1 MALSKELINRLDSD
15 EEPLKK
21 RLKLAHNVFF
31 AIDLPITRK
40 EDLILQ
46 WLCKVCTM
54 TEDVWSSLK
63 WCLKSENLN
72 IKGNI
77 KKSLI
82 DVLIQKLN
90 ENSFNKCNEVLECCN
105 LLFSNTGMQQYLSKK
120 PEDLQNLLKS
130 IIHYVH
136 MSSKDT
142 LNIKNHFIEIDI
154 STAKSIDES
163 IIVIY
168 NTILSVIENLMQ
180 IYKQSINTKDEISII
195 FIREVLY
202 TLCSL
207 IDHKH
212 ANSMNRLELIAYKCI
227 QQLIFAKNKHTP
239 DKMNETVLS
248 ELFLVLASN
257 VKTMD
262 LQNNLETYI
271 CVFRAVVGSYKSDTT
286 ALDIIFRKLI
296 ISAGKYKKEIL
307 ISFFYYFGDTP
318 FDFENKVD
326 DITLLQFFQQII
338 DDILLLEKL
347 SSIDYKLL
355 TRITCFYPTLIE
367 KKIDNIIYKLYL
379 QTPTIEHNDLLISIL
394 DASILLR
401 QEHKLISQ
409 LLTNLQKAMSVETE
423 SDLIIQSFFSLEFK
437 NKFTKLITCFT
448 NSQVLII
455 LKILIDNLNRSCME
469 SLKYNTTC
477 HNTIILK
484 TVAELLIAFL
494 NGVCIFGNTST
505 LTHQQEFIS
514 VLNELGK
521 NLSLLIKKALH
532 VNHNTNVIAVLLSI
546 ILSWSEIQNM
556 TKYYLPKVKNHELTF
571 PISDDHWQQLIQRIT
586 NFGEEECTNNMNK
599 IIIHRIKHYAS
610 IDSPV
615 KFDALID
622 GLKYFWSTIL
632 RYNSEI
638 ISLLNDKEMSELV
651 SLLMTDMMLNEC
663 KFHQW
668 MEIISKENLQENR
681 RFLMYL
687 LCHVFVQIGTI
698 STKGVTKS
706 VIQHIDTKLILSAEV
721 IGKKKIKKILE
732 PIKKEILECKWKQM
746 ENTAFNNVK
755 LCLDIINHMPLS
767 FFKPDIKALLFM
779 IIYTVNKECMENG
792 NITTLCNKIFLKLF
806 QTTGLDI
813 LQYIDPMSVLCQLP
827 GSKAF
832 SKALEQSL
840 RNIRSYETLK
850 TLINSSSTHKESMY
864 IFLQCIE
871 NVRQKLDVDQKSI
884 FKKAEQKLCKKIFNI
899 LPINIEIPCDV
910 KYLTLILK
918 ITALNKETESTFR
931 RHAELTLNKIF
942 MPIQEPHSN
951 QLLEA
956 GLQLAA
962 VLFRNYKEVEITPEI
977 RTQIWSVMLKF
988 PCEDLLLPLIE
999 STEAKLFQNLLKS
1012 IHFQMMEEL
1021 PKLNSNLL
1029 ENIFIVWNTI
1039 LKSDMSAKRNKF
1051 RTVAIENLFRNIQII
1066 NISEQ
1071 YWSRLLEL
1079 CQNILS
1085 SKHLYISNNIIDM
1098 SMNVALKA
1106 LEKETLSI
1114 CNNVLIL
1121 CGTLIKVRMNIIV
1134 DKLPVVL
1141 LLYRRAINIII
1152 QSSKFVNDKVEEH
1165 KCRCLLLDV
1174 EKLTICLVKQ
1184 KKDMMRLSP
1193 YVIADLMKLL
1203 SEGGLMPFAKVS
1215 LENTIAALI
1224 SICDQ
1229 HGIALLSRTLPVYLQ
1244 EMFKIQL
1251 DTFNKFHKFS
1261 GKI

>member
-1 MALSKELINRLDSD
+1 MALSKELINLLDSD

-46 WLCKVCTM
+46 WLCKVCTIK
-54 TEDVWSSLK
+54 EDVWSSLK

-72 IKGNI
+72 IKSYI

-82 DVLIQKLN
+82 DVLVQKLN
-90 ENSFNKCNEVLECCN
+90 ENSFNKYNEVLECCN
-105 LLFSNTGMQQYLSKK
+105 LLLSNTGMQQYLSKK
-120 PEDLQNLLKS
+120 PEDLQSLLKS
-130 IIHYVH
+130 LIHYIH
-136 MSSKDT
+136 IYFKDT
-142 LNIKNHFIEIDI
+142 LNIKDHFIEIDTN
-154 STAKSIDES
+154 TAKSVDES
-163 IIVIY
+163 TIVIY

-180 IYKQSINTKDEISII
+180 IYKQSINTRDEISII

-207 IDHKH
+207 IDHKQTD
-212 ANSMNRLELIAYKCI
+212 STSRLGLIAYKCI
-227 QQLIFAKNKHTP
+227 QQLIFMKNKHTQ
-239 DKMNETVLS
+239 DKINETVLS

-257 VKTMD
+257 VKALD

-271 CVFRAVVGSYKSDTT
+271 CVFRAVIGSYKSDTT
-286 ALDIIFRKLI
+286 TLDIIFRKLI

-326 DITLLQFFQQII
+326 NITLLQFFQQII
-338 DDILLLEKL
+338 DDILSVKKL
-347 SSIDYKLL
+347 SPVDYKLL
-355 TRITCFYPTLIE
+355 TRITYFYPTLIE

-379 QTPTIEHNDLLISIL
+379 QEPTIEHNDLLISIL

-401 QEHKLISQ
+401 QEDKLISQ
-409 LLTNLQKAMSVETE
+409 LLKNLQEAITIESE

-437 NKFTKLITCFT
+437 NKFTKLIACFT

-469 SLKYNTTC
+469 SLKDNTTC
-477 HNTIILK
+477 HNITILR

-532 VNHNTNVIAVLLSI
+532 VNHNTNVIAVLLSV

-556 TKYYLPKVKNHELTF
+556 TKYYVPKVKNHELTF

-610 IDSPV
+610 IDSPI

-622 GLKYFWSTIL
+622 GLKNFWSTIL
-632 RYNSEI
+632 RYDSEI

-651 SLLMTDMMLNEC
+651 SLLVTDMMSNEC

-668 MEIISKENLQENR
+668 MELISKENLQENR
-681 RFLMYL
+681 RFLIYL
-687 LCHVFVQIGTI
+687 LCHVLVQIGTI
-698 STKGVTKS
+698 PTKGVTKS
-706 VIQHIDTKLILSAEV
+706 IIQHIDTKLMLSAEV
-721 IGKKKIKKILE
+721 LGKKKIKKILE
-732 PIKKEILECKWKQM
+732 LIKKEILECKWEQM
-746 ENTAFNNVK
+746 ENTAFNKVK
-755 LCLDIINHMPLS
+755 LCLDIIVHMPLA
-767 FFKPDIKALLFM
+767 FFKSDIKALLLM
-779 IIYTVNKECMENG
+779 IIYTINKECIENG
-792 NITTLCNKIFLKLF
+792 DITTLCKKIFLKLF

-813 LQYIDPMSVLCQLP
+813 LQYIDPVSVLCQLSE
-827 GSKAF
+827 SKAF

-871 NVRQKLDVDQKSI
+871 NVRQKLDVDQKFI

-899 LPINIEIPCDV
+899 LPMNIEMPCDV

-918 ITALNKETESTFR
+918 ITALNKETENTFR
-931 RHAELTLNKIF
+931 KCAELTLHKIF
-942 MPIQEPHSN
+942 VPTQESHSN
-951 QLLEA
+951 ELLEA

-962 VLFRNYKEVEITPEI
+962 ILFQNYKEVEISPQI

-999 STEAKLFQNLLKS
+999 TTEAKLFQNLLKS

-1021 PKLNSNLL
+1021 PKLNSNSL
-1029 ENIFIVWNTI
+1029 ENIFIVWNAI

-1051 RTVAIENLFRNIQII
+1051 RTVAIENLFRIIQVV

-1079 CQNILS
+1079 FQNILS

-1106 LEKETLSI
+1106 LEKKTLSI
-1114 CNNVLIL
+1114 CNDVLIL

-1134 DKLPVVL
+1134 DKLPVFL
-1141 LLYRRAINIII
+1141 LLYRRAIDIII
-1152 QSSKFVNDKVEEH
+1152 QSSKIVNDKVGEH

-1193 YVIADLMKLL
+1193 YVIADLIKLL
-1203 SEGGLMPFAKVS
+1203 SEGGLMPFAKIS
-1215 LENTIAALI
+1215 LENTIATLI

-1244 EMFKIQL
+1244 EMFKTQL

>member
-46 WLCKVCTM
+46 WLCKVCTKK
-54 TEDVWSSLK
+54 EDVWNSLK

-72 IKGNI
+72 IKANI

-82 DVLIQKLN
+82 DVLVQKLN
-90 ENSFNKCNEVLECCN
+90 GSSPNKCNEVLECCN
-105 LLFSNTGMQQYLSKK
+105 LLFSNTGMQQYLSKM
-120 PEDLQNLLKS
+120 PEDLQSLLKS
-130 IIHYVH
+130 LIHYVH
-136 MSSKDT
+136 MFFKNTLKNKD
-142 LNIKNHFIEIDI
+142 HFIEIDI
-154 STAKSIDES
+154 NTAKNIDES
-163 IIVIY
+163 TIMVY

-180 IYKQSINTKDEISII
+180 IYKQSINTRDEISII
-195 FIREVLY
+195 FIHEVLY

-207 IDHKH
+207 IDHKCTD
-212 ANSMNRLELIAYKCI
+212 NTSRLESTAHKCI
-227 QQLIFAKNKHTP
+227 QLLIFMKNKHAQ
-239 DKMNETVLS
+239 DKINETVLS
-248 ELFLVLASN
+248 ELFLILASN
-257 VKTMD
+257 IKTMN

-271 CVFRAVVGSYKSDTT
+271 CVFRAVVGCYKSDTNT
-286 ALDIIFRKLI
+286 LDIIFRKLI

-307 ISFFYYFGDTP
+307 ISFFYYFGDTS

-326 DITLLQFFQQII
+326 NITLLQFFQKIV
-338 DDILLLEKL
+338 DDILSVEKL
-347 SSIDYKLL
+347 SPVDYKLL
-355 TRITCFYPTLIE
+355 TRITYFYPTLIE

-379 QTPTIEHNDLLISIL
+379 QEPTIEHNDLLISIL

-409 LLTNLQKAMSVETE
+409 LLTNLQEAITTETK

-437 NKFTKLITCFT
+437 KKFTKVISCFT

-455 LKILIDNLNRSCME
+455 LKILTDNLNRSCME
-469 SLKYNTTC
+469 SLKCNTTS
-477 HNTIILK
+477 HKIIILK
-484 TVAELLIAFL
+484 TVAELLIAFF

-505 LTHQQEFIS
+505 LTHQQEFLS

-521 NLSLLIKKALH
+521 NLSVLIKKALH
-532 VNHNTNVIAVLLSI
+532 VNHNTNVITVLLSV
-546 ILSWSEIQNM
+546 ILSWSEIRNM
-556 TKYYLPKVKNHELTF
+556 TKYYLPKVKNHELIF
-571 PISDDHWQQLIQRIT
+571 PISDDHWQQLIQKIT
-586 NFGEEECTNNMNK
+586 NFGEEECRNNMNK
-599 IIIHRIKHYAS
+599 VIIHRIKYYAL
-610 IDSPV
+610 IDSPI
-615 KFDALID
+615 KFDTLID

-638 ISLLNDKEMSELV
+638 ILLLNDKEISELV
-651 SLLMTDMMLNEC
+651 SLLVTDMMLNES
-663 KFHQW
+663 KFNHW
-668 MEIISKENLQENR
+668 MEIITKENLQENR
-681 RFLMYL
+681 RFLIYL
-687 LCHVFVQIGTI
+687 LYHVLAQIRTI
-698 STKGVTKS
+698 PMKGVIKS
-706 VIQHIDTKLILSAEV
+706 VIQHIDIKLILSAEFV
-721 IGKKKIKKILE
+721 GKKKIKKILE
-732 PIKKEILECKWKQM
+732 LIKKEILECKWEQM
-746 ENTAFNNVK
+746 ENTAFNKVK
-755 LCLDIINHMPLS
+755 LCLDIIVHMPLT
-767 FFKPDIKALLFM
+767 FFKSDIKVLLLLV
-779 IIYTVNKECMENG
+779 IYTINKECVENG
-792 NITTLCNKIFLKLF
+792 DITTLCNKIFLKLF

-813 LQYIDPMSVLCQLP
+813 LQYIDPVSVICQLSQ
-827 GSKAF
+827 SKAF

-840 RNIRSYETLK
+840 RNIKSYETLK

-899 LPINIEIPCDV
+899 LPINIELPCDV

-918 ITALNKETESTFR
+918 ITALNKETEKTFR
-931 RHAELTLNKIF
+931 ERAELTLQKIF
-942 MPIQEPHSN
+942 VPTQELHSN

-962 VLFRNYKEVEITPEI
+962 ILFRNYKEFEISPQI

-988 PCEDLLLPLIE
+988 PCENLLLPLIE
-999 STEAKLFQNLLKS
+999 STEAKLFQNLLNL
-1012 IHFQMMEEL
+1012 IHYQMMEEL

-1029 ENIFIVWNTI
+1029 ENIFIVWNAI

-1051 RTVAIENLFRNIQII
+1051 RTVAIENLFKNIQVV

-1079 CQNILS
+1079 FQNILS

-1098 SMNVALKA
+1098 SINVALKA

-1114 CNNVLIL
+1114 CNDVLIL
-1121 CGTLIKVRMNIIV
+1121 YGILLKVRMNIIV
-1134 DKLPVVL
+1134 DKLPVLL
-1141 LLYRRAINIII
+1141 LLYRRIIDIII
-1152 QSSKFVNDKVEEH
+1152 QSSKIVNDKVGEH
-1165 KCRCLLLDV
+1165 KCRCLLLDF

-1193 YVIADLMKLL
+1193 YVIADLIQLL
-1203 SEGGLMPFAKVS
+1203 SEGGLMPFAKIS
-1215 LENTIAALI
+1215 LENIIATLI

-1229 HGIALLSRTLPVYLQ
+1229 HGIALLSRTLPIYLQ
-1244 EMFKIQL
+1244 EMFKTQL
-1251 DTFNKFHKFS
+1251 DTFNKFHKFC